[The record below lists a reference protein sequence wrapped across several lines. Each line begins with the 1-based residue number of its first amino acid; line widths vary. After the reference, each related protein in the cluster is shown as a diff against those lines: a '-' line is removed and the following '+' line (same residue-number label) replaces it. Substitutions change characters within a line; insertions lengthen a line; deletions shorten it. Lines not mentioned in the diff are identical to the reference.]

1 MSDAELAFKTGCI
14 FNKKIT
20 SAFWSS
26 FKGDYGR
33 VQIEVLVLLSEV
45 KCVQSS
51 KIVTELNISKQHV
64 SKIIKEFV
72 SEGYVEVF
80 PNPEDKRS
88 NLISI
93 TESGQKLLNEHIK
106 ISNQSFNE
114 IVSKMNDAEKKQ
126 FIDALETVYSILKN
140 H

>member
-20 SAFWSS
+20 AAFWSS

-51 KIVTELNISKQHV
+51 EIVSSLNISKQHV

-72 SEGYVEVF
+72 SDRYVEVI

-93 TESGQKLLNEHIK
+93 TETGQKLLDEHIE
-106 ISNQSFNE
+106 ISNKAFNE
-114 IVSKMNDAEKKQ
+114 MISKMNENERKQ
-126 FIDALETVYSILKN
+126 FIDALKTIYSILEN

>member
-1 MSDAELAFKTGCI
+1 MSDAELAFKTGYE

-20 SAFWSS
+20 DAFWSS

-51 KIVTELNISKQHV
+51 EIVSSLNISKQHV

-72 SEGYVEVF
+72 SDGYVEVI

-93 TESGQKLLNEHIK
+93 TETGQKLLDEHIE
-106 ISNQSFNE
+106 ISNKAFNE
-114 IVSKMNDAEKKQ
+114 MVSEMNENERKQ
-126 FIDALETVYSILKN
+126 FIDALKTIYSILEN